1 MTSRTLALHG
11 VSLEVELPEQALPWL
26 QFDFAAFLQQRPSL
40 GAQRIR
46 WIPEARELPR
56 GLPRRFLC
64 RQFLVL
70 GRSHERIVVYPGQ
83 GWAGYRPGR
92 DLDWYCTDL
101 EFGYL
106 RLTMFIH
113 CLLGLGLERSGLPR
127 VHGLA
132 LARPEQQAAS
142 LVLLPP
148 GGGKSTLA
156 HALILGRS
164 ELKLLSE
171 DTPIVD
177 ARGGLWSYP
186 FRLGLRKPT
195 ALPHQ
200 ERQGKRLI
208 PFPGPAP
215 LGSFGCREV
224 LVGAWTQ
231 AGPHCE
237 PLAPVGRFWPLFRE
251 AWLAYGVPQL
261 LEMQLPLGVGQA
273 AELGVRLWRRCRHCL
288 YLARKC
294 AWYRFWLGPDP
305 ERNADF
311 LTSWLADRS

>member
-26 QFDFAAFLQQRPSL
+26 QFDFAAFLQQRPCL
-40 GAQRIR
+40 GAKRIR
-46 WIPEARELPR
+46 WILEARELPR
-56 GLPRRFLC
+56 GQPRRFFS

-70 GRSHERIVVYPGQ
+70 GRSHQRIVVYPGQ
-83 GWAGYRPGR
+83 GWACYPSDG
-92 DLDWYCTDL
+92 DLEWYCADL

-132 LARPEQQAAS
+132 LARPERRDAS

-156 HALILGRS
+156 HALMLKGS
-164 ELKLLSE
+164 ELNLLSE
-171 DTPIVD
+171 DTPILD

-186 FRLGLRKPT
+186 FRLGLRNPT
-195 ALPHQ
+195 PLPH
-200 ERQGKRLI
+200 EARQGKRLI
-208 PFPGPAP
+208 QFPGPAP
-215 LGSFGCREV
+215 QGSFGCREV

-231 AGPHCE
+231 ARPYCE
-237 PLAPVGRFWPLFRE
+237 PLAPAGRLWPLFRE

-261 LEMQLPLGVGQA
+261 LEMQLPLGPGQA
-273 AELGVRLWRRCRHCL
+273 AELGQRLWRRCWPCL

-294 AWYRFWLGPDP
+294 SWYRLWLGGDP
-305 ERNADF
+305 EENADF